1 MDDNYDDFDDDD
13 LFAGMSEIEKIEE
26 EDALMEQAFNNSFRI
41 ITEEISFSDLIE
53 ERANDNKT
61 FSYTAVAHNTDD
73 GPSNT
78 DLENIII
85 YFQEREEY
93 EKCAVIHKILT
104 A

>member
-1 MDDNYDDFDDDD
+1 MDDNYDDFDDDI
-13 LFAGMSEIEKIEE
+13 FAGMSEIEKIEE

-41 ITEEISFSDLIE
+41 ITEKITFSDLIE

>member
-1 MDDNYDDFDDDD
+1 MDDNYDDFDDDI
-13 LFAGMSEIEKIEE
+13 FAGMSEIEKIEE

-41 ITEEISFSDLIE
+41 ITEKITFSDLIE
-53 ERANDNKT
+53 ERANDNKM

>member
-1 MDDNYDDFDDDD
+1 MDDNYDDFDDDI
-13 LFAGMSEIEKIEE
+13 FAGMSEIEKIEE